1 MVLQKQ
7 LLASGLLGIIFLLT
21 ISIIIEN
28 RRKVNIM
35 DQKKKL
41 TDEILKLREELK
53 EKNEMINNLG
63 RSVSFF
69 QLFVIP
75 LIASAIATLI
85 IKQFSLTTN
94 QSVGFFIVIFI
105 LSLIFVTMIN
115 KNKLAKRKDELIK
128 ERMAIQK
135 ELVAKGKELSQ
146 IEN

>member
-1 MVLQKQ
+1 
-7 LLASGLLGIIFLLT
+7 
-21 ISIIIEN
+21 
-28 RRKVNIM
+28 M

-63 RSVSFF
+63 KSVSFF

-75 LIASAIATLI
+75 LIASAISTLI
-85 IKQFSLTTN
+85 VKQFSLTTN

-128 ERMAIQK
+128 ERLAIQK